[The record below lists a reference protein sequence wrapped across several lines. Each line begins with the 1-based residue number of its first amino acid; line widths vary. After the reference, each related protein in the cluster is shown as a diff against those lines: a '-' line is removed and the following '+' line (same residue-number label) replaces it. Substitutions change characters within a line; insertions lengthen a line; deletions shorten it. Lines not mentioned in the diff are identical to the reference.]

1 MGLIRTLKDTQPFN
15 QLPEE
20 AIRQLEQAASLKTYP
35 QHVHIFGQNDPST
48 GYLYIV
54 RKGLVEIVATTPG
67 GVEMVVDLRSDGS
80 FFGGTPIFTDE
91 PYTAGARTARETE
104 CFLIPADAMRQVAQA
119 YPDVAEYFTR
129 AIYSRVRSLYADM
142 VSDHARSALTQVE
155 AYPFK
160 KRLSEIMAAPVVTCA
175 PEDSIRQIAKTM
187 ARKKIGA
194 VVVSG
199 PGDQVKGII
208 TQSDMVNKV
217 LARDQVDCDKLTGGD
232 IMTAAPK
239 VMEPSAYM
247 YEAATF
253 MMAHRIKH
261 LPLVENDRLVG
272 IISLRDLMRYRSQK
286 SMLLVGSIQEAKT
299 LEELKLAKQEIVK
312 VAKGLMSET
321 RAPFETM
328 EILSYIHHRILQRG
342 YELVLEQVQ
351 AEGLVPPPIRHCF
364 IIMGS
369 GGRKEMLL
377 GPDQDNGFI
386 FEDFPDDMVDQV
398 DAFFVPFAERLVQ
411 AYAEIGYPLCNGKVM
426 ANNPLWRGRLSDWK
440 KRITQWIEVPEP
452 QRVRYSTIFF
462 DFMPLMGEASLVE
475 DLRDIVHQLI
485 RDNQVFLYHLMELD
499 FQHKVPLS
507 LLGRFVVEKD
517 EEIKGKLSLK
527 QAGSIFIVDCV
538 RIFMLENGFDA
549 VTTLDRLEELVRRNI
564 LTQDTAEHLK
574 AALEAFTFLRLR
586 NEIELVEKGEKPSHY
601 LDPYALS
608 KIEQDLLKEAFRAA
622 GKLQDST
629 KRHFSRLV
637 H

>member
-1 MGLIRTLKDTQPFN
+1 MGLIRTLKDTKPFDH
-15 QLPEE
+15 LPEA
-20 AIRQLEQAASLKTYP
+20 AIKELEQAAQIKTYP
-35 QHVHIFGQNDPST
+35 SHVHIFGQNDPST

-80 FFGGTPIFTDE
+80 FFGGTPIFTGE
-91 PYTAGARTARETE
+91 PYTAGARTAKETE
-104 CFLIPADAMRQVAQA
+104 CFLIPAETIRKIAQA
-119 YPDVAEYFTR
+119 HPEVDQYFTR

-142 VSDHARSALTQVE
+142 VSEQAQSALTQVE

-160 KRLSEIMAAPVVTCA
+160 KRLSEIMASPVITCR
-175 PEDSIRQIAKTM
+175 PEDTIRHIAKTM

-194 VVVSG
+194 VVISDSSNRV
-199 PGDQVKGII
+199 QGII

-217 LARDQVDCDKLTGGD
+217 LARDQVDCDHLKAED
-232 IMTAAPK
+232 IMTRNPK
-239 VMEPSAYM
+239 VMEPTAYM

-261 LPLVENDRLVG
+261 LPLVENGELVG

-299 LEELKLAKQEIVK
+299 LEQLKQAKQEIVK

-342 YELVLEQVQ
+342 FELVLEQVK
-351 AEGLVPPPIRHCF
+351 AEGLVPPPIRYCF

-386 FEDFPDDMVDQV
+386 YEDFPDEMVEEV

-426 ANNPLWRGRLSDWK
+426 ANNPLWRGRLKDWK
-440 KRITQWIEVPEP
+440 QRITQWIEVPEP

-485 RDNQVFLYHLMELD
+485 RENQVFLYHLMELD

-549 VTTLDRLEELVRRNI
+549 VTTLDRLEELVRRNVF
-564 LTQDTAEHLK
+564 TQDTAEHLK

-629 KRHFSRLV
+629 KRHFSRL
-637 H
+637 